1 MYIMNSNNFEKVYI
15 PSNTPPLQ
23 YNNVGSFTTNT
34 PFIVNNQNNNLQMN
48 NYSNLNSNQENIIY
62 NNNQTSVVDYI
73 YQNIDES
80 NVIKNYLAKFITSKE
95 IINQLLRYIKPIE
108 VELLF
113 NTNYIQQFTVD
124 QKIFVNK
131 FMEITQLNN
140 LINVLKFDN
149 NIEINNY
156 INLINFISYKI
167 NEKYIN
173 KNNLNNIDLLKLYF
187 KLYLK
192 NLSDDE
198 INRQVFYLIM

>member
-23 YNNVGSFTTNT
+23 YNNVRSYTTNT
-34 PFIVNNQNNNLQMN
+34 PFIFNNQNNNLQMN

>member
-1 MYIMNSNNFEKVYI
+1 MNSNNFEKVYI

-34 PFIVNNQNNNLQMN
+34 PFIFNNQNNNLQMN
-48 NYSNLNSNQENIIY
+48 NYSYLNSNQKNIIY
-62 NNNQTSVVDYI
+62 NNNQTSVVDYV
-73 YQNIDES
+73 YQNIDEN
-80 NVIKNYLAKFITSKE
+80 NVIKNYLSKFITSKE
-95 IINQLLRYIKPIE
+95 IINQLLKYIKPIE

-113 NTNYIQQFTVD
+113 NTNYIQQFTID

-156 INLINFISYKI
+156 ISLINFISYKI

>member
-23 YNNVGSFTTNT
+23 YNHVLPFTTNT
-34 PFIVNNQNNNLQMN
+34 PFIFNNQNNNLQMN

-62 NNNQTSVVDYI
+62 NNNQTSVVDYV
-73 YQNIDES
+73 YQNIDEN
-80 NVIKNYLAKFITSKE
+80 NVIKNYLSKFITSKE

>member
-15 PSNTPPLQ
+15 QSNTPPLQ
-23 YNNVGSFTTNT
+23 YNNVRSFTTNT
-34 PFIVNNQNNNLQMN
+34 PFIFNNQNNNLQMN

-62 NNNQTSVVDYI
+62 NNNQTSVVDYV
-73 YQNIDES
+73 YQNIDEN
-80 NVIKNYLAKFITSKE
+80 NVIKNYLSKFITSKE

>member
-1 MYIMNSNNFEKVYI
+1 MNSNNFEKVYI

-23 YNNVGSFTTNT
+23 YNHVRQFTTNT
-34 PFIVNNQNNNLQMN
+34 PIMFNNQNNNLQMN

-62 NNNQTSVVDYI
+62 NNNQTSVVDYV
-73 YQNIDES
+73 YQNIDEN
-80 NVIKNYLAKFITSKE
+80 NVIKNYLSKFITSKE

-113 NTNYIQQFTVD
+113 NTNYIQQFTID

-187 KLYLK
+187 NLYLK

>member
-23 YNNVGSFTTNT
+23 YNNVRSYTTNT
-34 PFIVNNQNNNLQMN
+34 PFIFNNQNNNLQMN

-149 NIEINNY
+149 DIEINNY

>member
-34 PFIVNNQNNNLQMN
+34 PFIFNNQNNNLQMN

-80 NVIKNYLAKFITSKE
+80 NFIKNYLAKFITSKE

-198 INRQVFYLIM
+198 IKRQVFYLIM

>member
-34 PFIVNNQNNNLQMN
+34 PFIFNNQNNNLQMN

-62 NNNQTSVVDYI
+62 NNNQTSVVDYV
-73 YQNIDES
+73 YQNIDEN
-80 NVIKNYLAKFITSKE
+80 NVIKNYLSKFITSKE

>member
-1 MYIMNSNNFEKVYI
+1 MNSNNFEKVYI

-23 YNNVGSFTTNT
+23 YNNVRSYTTNT
-34 PFIVNNQNNNLQMN
+34 PFIFNNQNNNLQMN

-149 NIEINNY
+149 DIEINNY

>member
-1 MYIMNSNNFEKVYI
+1 MYIMNSNKFEKVYI

-34 PFIVNNQNNNLQMN
+34 PFIFNNQNNNLQMN

-62 NNNQTSVVDYI
+62 NNNQTSVVDYV
-73 YQNIDES
+73 YQNIDEN
-80 NVIKNYLAKFITSKE
+80 NVIKNYLSKFITSKE

>member
-1 MYIMNSNNFEKVYI
+1 MNSNNFEKVYI
-15 PSNTPPLQ
+15 QSNTPPLQ
-23 YNNVGSFTTNT
+23 YNNVRSFTTNT
-34 PFIVNNQNNNLQMN
+34 PFIFNNQNNNLQMN

-62 NNNQTSVVDYI
+62 NNNQTSVVDYV
-73 YQNIDES
+73 YQNIDEN
-80 NVIKNYLAKFITSKE
+80 NVIKNYLSKFITSKE

>member
-15 PSNTPPLQ
+15 PTNTPPLQ
-23 YNNVGSFTTNT
+23 YNNVRSYTTNP
-34 PFIVNNQNNNLQMN
+34 PFIFNNQNNNLQMN

>member
-1 MYIMNSNNFEKVYI
+1 MNSNNFEKVYI

-23 YNNVGSFTTNT
+23 YNNVRSF
-34 PFIVNNQNNNLQMN
+34 N

-62 NNNQTSVVDYI
+62 NNNQTSVVDYV
-73 YQNIDES
+73 YQNIDEN
-80 NVIKNYLAKFITSKE
+80 NVIKNYLSKFITSKE